1 MAPGGHYS
9 IKGLLRKLVA
19 LAKVMRL
26 VELESDRDVDGKDHR
41 PRTRDQIFIHHIDDK
56 SSIDDP
62 SVRLQSGSELER
74 YARSLNGQTDYVTEE
89 FNGYVCATRDQHLFY
104 FIFHFILCY
113 VRILFFTQNM
123 KPIFTQKRN

>member
-74 YARSLNGQTDYVTEE
+74 YARSLMARRTTSRRSSMAMYVQLEISI
-89 FNGYVCATRDQHLFY
+89 Y
-104 FIFHFILCY
+104 FILYFISFY
-113 VRILFFTQNM
+113 VMFGSSSSLKT
-123 KPIFTQKRN
+123 